1 MTTLQQ
7 LEQTPCPGYT
17 SPVTGQH
24 YPGTTHHFITRQ
36 GVRCATCGV
45 PEARVRADLE
55 ADR

>member
-7 LEQTPCPGYT
+7 LEQVPCPGYT
-17 SPVTGQH
+17 SPVTGQY

-36 GVRCATCGV
+36 GARCATCGT

-55 ADR
+55 AGR